1 MTTDVR
7 RAPLP
12 ARKAP
17 WKRELVAS
25 LSRAHEA
32 TLRLVEPLDDE
43 QLVAQVSPIM
53 SPFVWDLAHIGWF
66 EEHWL
71 IRRVANNTPSLE
83 RFDDVYDAFRHP
95 REERSKLPI
104 LTPPEARAYLSRACA
119 QHALRVL
126 EGVALDHADPLLRD
140 GFDPQEAGGRRVI
153 LLSGDDADAKAE
165 VVALFED
172 TGFAAIDLGDLATGG
187 AMQQIHHPLAG
198 FNLIRL

>member
-25 LSRAHEA
+25 LSRAREA
-32 TLRLVEPLDDE
+32 TLRLLEPLDDE
-43 QLVAQVSPIM
+43 QLVAQVSPII

-71 IRRVANNTPSLE
+71 IRRVANNAPSLE
-83 RFDDVYDAFRHP
+83 RFDDVYDAFRHR

-104 LTPPEARAYLSRACA
+104 LTPPEARAYLESVR

-126 EGVALDHADPLLRD
+126 GVALDHADPLLRD

-153 LLSGDDADAKAE
+153 LVSGDDADAKAE

-172 TGFAAIDLGDLATGG
+172 AGFAAIDLGDLATGG

>member
-1 MTTDVR
+1 MTTAVR
-7 RAPLP
+7 E

-17 WKRELVAS
+17 TKRELVAA
-25 LSRAHEA
+25 LTRAREA
-32 TLRLVEPLDDE
+32 TLRLVEPVDDE
-43 QLVAQVSPIM
+43 QLVAQVSPII

-71 IRRVANNTPSLE
+71 IRRVANNAPSLE

-104 LTPPEARAYLSRACA
+104 LTPPEVRAYLESLR

-153 LLSGDDADAKAE
+153 LLSGGDADAKAE

-172 TGFAAIDLGDLATGG
+172 AGFAAIDLGDLATGG

-198 FNLIRL
+198 FNPIRL